1 VQDKVLT
8 VLLIEDSPDYAALVQ
23 RWLALEPE
31 KTGFILNWTDS
42 LEAGQHRLAQGGV
55 DVILLDLSLPDSDG
69 LNTFTA
75 VRTHSSTLPIIVLSG
90 ADGELLALQMIQQ
103 GAQDYLVKSTCT
115 AELLT
120 RALRYAVIR
129 HNSQPAVTGPE
140 DASGQRRVIGV
151 LGSAGGVGA
160 TTVACVLAADLRHLT
175 DQSVLL
181 ADLGLN
187 DGMVSMMSGVSSK
200 YSLLDAIGNL
210 DRLDR
215 EFWYGLVAH
224 RAGDL
229 DILPS
234 PVLMGE
240 SGPDPEVIQQ
250 VFRRVRRYYDWMVL
264 DLGCLDRLAAS
275 VAGWST
281 DVLLVTALSI
291 PSLHQCKRTLD
302 ALQKI
307 GIHSKQVRL
316 VVNQRGEKCDLSP
329 NELQNMFGA
338 EVFATLPP
346 SHEEL
351 HNAFMH
357 KRLPAISSNF
367 RKELTLAAR
376 KMSGKLEEKPKG
388 MLRPLASIAD
398 RFRRGREIAP
408 EAAAR

>member
-1 VQDKVLT
+1 MQDKVLT

-31 KTGFILNWTDS
+31 KGAFLLNWTDS
-42 LEAGQHRLAQGGV
+42 MEAGQRRLAQGGV

-69 LNTFTA
+69 LQTFTA
-75 VRTHSSTLPIIVLSG
+75 VRAHSSTVPIIVLSG

-129 HNSQPAVTGPE
+129 HQSQPAVNGLPE
-140 DASGQRRVIGV
+140 GDQRRVISV
-151 LGSAGGVGA
+151 LGSAGGVGS

-187 DGMVSMMSGVSSK
+187 DGMVSVISGVSSK
-200 YSLLDAIGNL
+200 YSLLDAMGNL

-240 SGPDPEVIQQ
+240 SDPNPEVIQQ

-275 VAGWST
+275 VVAWST

-307 GIHSKQVRL
+307 GVKSKQVRL
-316 VVNQRGEKCDLSP
+316 VVNQRGEKCDLSQ

-346 SHEEL
+346 SHEDL
-351 HNAFMH
+351 HSAFMH
-357 KRLPAISSNF
+357 KRLPAISSGF
-367 RKELTLAAR
+367 RKELISAAR
-376 KMSGKLEEKPKG
+376 KMAGKPDEKHKG

-398 RFRRGREIAP
+398 RFRRNRDAAP
-408 EAAAR
+408 EAVGQ

>member
-1 VQDKVLT
+1 MQDKVLT

-31 KTGFILNWTDS
+31 KAGFILNWTDS
-42 LEAGQHRLAQGGV
+42 LEAGQRRLAQGGV

-69 LNTFTA
+69 LHTFTA
-75 VRTHSSTLPIIVLSG
+75 VRANCATLPIIVLSG

-129 HNSQPAVTGPE
+129 NHSQPAMHGSQ
-140 DASGQRRVIGV
+140 DAFGQRRVISV
-151 LGSAGGVGA
+151 LGSAGGVGS
-160 TTVACVLAADLRHLT
+160 TTVACILAADLRHLT

-187 DGMVSMMSGVSSK
+187 DGMVSIMSGVSSK
-200 YSLLDAIGNL
+200 YSLLDAISNL

-240 SGPDPEVIQQ
+240 SDPDPEAIQQ
-250 VFRRVRRYYDWMVL
+250 VFRRIRAYYDWMVL

-275 VAGWST
+275 VVGWST

-291 PSLHQCKRTLD
+291 PSLHQCKRTLE

-307 GIHSKQVRL
+307 GVNSKQVRL
-316 VVNQRGEKCDLSP
+316 VVNQRGEKCDLSQT
-329 NELQNMFGA
+329 ELQNMFGA

-346 SHEEL
+346 AHSDL

-357 KRLPAISSNF
+357 KRLPAISSSF
-367 RKELTLAAR
+367 RKELTSAAR
-376 KMSGKLEEKPKG
+376 KMAGKDEEKQRG
-388 MLRPLASIAD
+388 MLRPLTSIAD
-398 RFRRGREIAP
+398 RFRRNREVSP
-408 EAAAR
+408 EAVAR

>member
-1 VQDKVLT
+1 LQDKVLT

-31 KTGFILNWTDS
+31 KAGFILNWTDS
-42 LEAGQHRLAQGGV
+42 LEAGLRRLAQGGV
-55 DVILLDLSLPDSDG
+55 DVILLDLNLPDSDG
-69 LNTFTA
+69 LRTFTS
-75 VRTHSSTLPIIVLSG
+75 VRSNSSTLPIIVLSG

-129 HNSQPAVTGPE
+129 HHSQPAVNGLE
-140 DASGQRRVIGV
+140 DASDQRRIISV
-151 LGSAGGVGA
+151 LGSAGGVGS

-187 DGMVSMMSGVSSK
+187 DGMVSVMSGVSSK
-200 YSLLDAIGNL
+200 YSVLDAMSNL

-215 EFWYGLVAH
+215 EFFYGLVAH

-240 SGPDPEVIQQ
+240 SDPDPEAIKQ
-250 VFRRVRRYYDWMVL
+250 VFNRVRRYYDWMVL

-275 VAGWST
+275 VVGWST
-281 DVLLVTALSI
+281 EVLLVTALSI

-302 ALQKI
+302 ALKRM
-307 GIHSKQVRL
+307 GVDSKRVRL
-316 VVNQRGEKCDLSP
+316 VVNQRGEKCDLSQS
-329 NELQNMFGA
+329 ELQNMFGA

-346 SHEEL
+346 SHEDL

-357 KRLPAISSNF
+357 KRLPAISSSF
-367 RKELTLAAR
+367 RKELTCAAR
-376 KMSGKLEEKPKG
+376 KMTGKVEEKPKG

-398 RFRRGREIAP
+398 RFRRNREATP
-408 EAAAR
+408 DAAAH